1 MKNTGSINT
10 TMLLPLNNHYALLA
24 LMLSPA
30 LDNITINTLRSAIH
44 NNHIIWVNLL
54 QQAGVQR
61 CTPLLFVR
69 LNQYRLWSELPAP
82 IQQIIQAA
90 YQKNLQRNAVLQT
103 ELSALL
109 AAFQHSGIE
118 SLLLKGAATFCD
130 NLYGDPG
137 ARVMGDL
144 DILVHPNDVE
154 KCKKILTSQ
163 GYIVIPDPGMTFDG
177 LATDMRHH
185 QIPAYR
191 HPTTKVII
199 EIHFNVSYGQA
210 GRVIP
215 TEQAWTNCLTTTLN
229 GHTTSLLS
237 TQDRLL
243 LNTAHALLP
252 KREFIRGEIA
262 LLQLAE
268 FSLLIT
274 ERSEEISWNGWAN
287 VAQLNHLET
296 AFMTYLLMSHELMS
310 IAWPLAWPVPTIAK
324 NNYRRIQANTN
335 ENPAL
340 VKQHYRTRLQADYYR
355 YFYYYLRLPGWVWRN
370 VCYAPG
376 IKNLPA
382 RVIQMVKVVFRG
394 RSWTRI

>member
-199 EIHFNVSYGQA
+199 E
-210 GRVIP
+210 
-215 TEQAWTNCLTTTLN
+215 
-229 GHTTSLLS
+229 TTSLLS

-310 IAWPLAWPVPTIAK
+310 IAWPLAWPVPTG
-324 NNYRRIQANTN
+324 
-335 ENPAL
+335 
-340 VKQHYRTRLQADYYR
+340 RL
-355 YFYYYLRLPGWVWRN
+355 LP
-370 VCYAPG
+370 
-376 IKNLPA
+376 
-382 RVIQMVKVVFRG
+382 VFLLL
-394 RSWTRI
+394 S